1 MLAMDRNRLVLI
13 NSCVILVLGLFSI
26 DLYNPALP
34 SIVASIKI
42 SHAQAESLVVSYLGG
57 FALSQLWY
65 GPASDRHG
73 RVRIILTSLLLAAV
87 GNLLTAFARTGDE
100 LMLCRLVTGLGA
112 GGCPVISRAVLSDV
126 FKEKKSL
133 TQALAVFSM
142 ASQVSPAFAPMIG
155 GVITLYLSWRYNFAA
170 LFLITLAG
178 FFFVKTTLPETRPE
192 RDSHSP
198 GNAFA
203 SYKILVSSAT
213 FMVYSMVS
221 ALLFAVTI
229 GYYTVSPFIF
239 QDHYRLTSAQ
249 NGLLYVF
256 YAVGIVIGSF
266 ATKKLVARFA
276 PETVLRTS
284 LTFLVAVSGAA
295 VALCLLQP
303 GVGLQAMLAF
313 AFLVAVGCGVSS
325 PLLLGL
331 SLHPFPKLAGA
342 GSALQGAIKM
352 AGAGLTLWLIALLR
366 PTELTVLMTIILA
379 LSGASLL
386 LGLLVALPRARATL
400 AADNG
405 GSRS

>member
-1 MLAMDRNRLVLI
+1 MHRHRLVLI

-34 SIVASIKI
+34 SIVASIHI
-42 SHAQAESLVVSYLGG
+42 NHTQAESLVVFYLAG

-73 RVRIILTSLLLAAV
+73 RVRIILISLLLAAI
-87 GNLLTAFARTGDE
+87 GNLLTAFARTGNE

-142 ASQVSPAFAPMIG
+142 ASQISPAFAPMIG

-178 FFFVKTTLPETRPE
+178 LCVVKATLPETHPDRHLQPT
-192 RDSHSP
+192 S
-198 GNAFA
+198 NAFA
-203 SYKILVSSAT
+203 SYKILASNPT
-213 FMVYSMVS
+213 FMVYSVVS

-229 GYYTVSPFIF
+229 GYYTISPFIF
-239 QDHYRLTSAQ
+239 QDHYRLTPAQ

-266 ATKKLVARFA
+266 ATRKLVARWA

-284 LTFLVAVSGAA
+284 LTFLVVVSGGA
-295 VALCLLQP
+295 VAACVMLP
-303 GVGLQAMLAF
+303 NVGLLTMLVLAF
-313 AFLVAVGCGVSS
+313 SIAVGCGVSS

-331 SLHPFPKLAGA
+331 SLHPFPMLAGA
-342 GSALQGAIKM
+342 GSALQGTIKM
-352 AGAGLTLWLIALLR
+352 AGAGLTLWLIALIR
-366 PTELTVLMTIILA
+366 PTDLTMLMAIVFALA
-379 LSGASLL
+379 ATSLL
-386 LGLLVALPRARATL
+386 LERFLARPSARETM
-400 AADNG
+400 AADN
-405 GSRS
+405 R

>member
-1 MLAMDRNRLVLI
+1 MNRNRIVLI

-34 SIVASIKI
+34 SIVAAIKI
-42 SHAQAESLVVSYLGG
+42 SHAQAESLVVYYLAG

-73 RVRIILTSLLLAAV
+73 RVRIIAVSLLLAAL
-87 GNLLTAFARTGDE
+87 GNLLTAFARTGNE
-100 LMLCRLVTGLGA
+100 LMLCRLITGLGA

-170 LFLITLAG
+170 LFALTLAG
-178 FFFVKTTLPETRPE
+178 LFIVKTTLPETRPE
-192 RDSHSP
+192 HASRAS

-203 SYKILVSSAT
+203 SYKILMSSAT
-213 FMVYSMVS
+213 FMVYSIVS

-229 GYYTVSPFIF
+229 GYYTISPFIF

-266 ATKKLVARFA
+266 ATKNIVARFT
-276 PETVLRTS
+276 PERVLRTS
-284 LTFLVAVSGAA
+284 LTFLVVVSGAA
-295 VALCLLQP
+295 VTLCVTQP
-303 GVGLQAMLAF
+303 DVGLTVMLIF
-313 AFLVAVGCGVSS
+313 AFLVAVGCGVSA

-331 SLHPFPKLAGA
+331 SLHPFPQLAGA
-342 GSALQGAIKM
+342 GSALQGTVKM
-352 AGAGLTLWLIALLR
+352 AGAGITLWLIALLR
-366 PTELTVLMTIILA
+366 PTDLPVLMTIILA
-379 LSGASLL
+379 LTAASLL
-386 LGLLVALPRARATL
+386 LGLLVALPRERETL
-400 AADNG
+400 AADNS

>member
-1 MLAMDRNRLVLI
+1 
-13 NSCVILVLGLFSI
+13 
-26 DLYNPALP
+26 
-34 SIVASIKI
+34 
-42 SHAQAESLVVSYLGG
+42 
-57 FALSQLWY
+57 
-65 GPASDRHG
+65 
-73 RVRIILTSLLLAAV
+73 
-87 GNLLTAFARTGDE
+87 
-100 LMLCRLVTGLGA
+100 
-112 GGCPVISRAVLSDV
+112 VLSDV
-126 FKEKKSL
+126 FKEKKAL

-170 LFLITLAG
+170 LFVLTLAG
-178 FFFVKTTLPETRPE
+178 LFIVKTTLPETRPE
-192 RDSHSP
+192 HASRAS

-213 FMVYSMVS
+213 FMVYSIVS

-229 GYYTVSPFIF
+229 GYYTISPFIF

-266 ATKKLVARFA
+266 ATKKIVARFT
-276 PETVLRTS
+276 PEWVLRAS
-284 LTFLVAVSGAA
+284 LTFLVVVSGAA
-295 VALCLLQP
+295 VMLCVTQP
-303 GVGLQAMLAF
+303 GVGLTVMLIL

-331 SLHPFPKLAGA
+331 SLHPFPQLAGA
-342 GSALQGAIKM
+342 GSALQGTIKM

-379 LSGASLL
+379 LTGASLL
-386 LGLLVALPRARATL
+386 LGLLVALPRARETL
-400 AADNG
+400 AADNS